1 MAPNNSLTKLMAE
14 AHIEDLRRA
23 SHASG
28 LARAANEASARPVG
42 DLEVPITIRSAGSG
56 DAAAL
61 AKLAALDSA
70 EVPSL
75 PVLIAETT
83 GQVRAAVSLHDGAAI
98 ADPFNHTAGM
108 VQLLHARAA
117 QLHRRHPV
125 QRRQFSSVLRRWLGW
140 AM

>member
-1 MAPNNSLTKLMAE
+1 MAPNHYLTKIMAE
-14 AHIEDLRRA
+14 AHVEDLRRA
-23 SHASG
+23 VHRPG
-28 LARAANEASARPVG
+28 LARGAKEGTPRPIGNLEA
-42 DLEVPITIRSAGSG
+42 PITIRPARSA
-56 DAAAL
+56 DASAL

-75 PVLIAETT
+75 PVLIAEVT

-108 VQLLHARAA
+108 LQLLHARAA
-117 QLHRRHPV
+117 QLHRQYPVPRRH
-125 QRRQFSSVLRRWLGW
+125 FSTVLRRLWGS